1 MTKLVELEEHQECQI
16 PNCQHRTWTIESTTN
31 FNPTNSKKNRSE
43 SSTVRVYKFPQY
55 TKLLVRN
62 EIKLYTLASFFSDVG
77 GFLGLLLGES
87 LVSYVLLCTNWLKQC
102 CSKFKT
108 VSTWEV
114 AIKNFIIILKKKL
127 VLCIVILKLGLLS
140 CYWLVER

>member
-1 MTKLVELEEHQECQI
+1 MTKLIELEEHKMCLM
-16 PNCQHRTWTIESTTN
+16 PNCQQRTWAIESTTT
-31 FNPTNSKKNRSE
+31 FDPTLYSKKNQ
-43 SSTVRVYKFPQY
+43 STKSYSVRMYQFPHY

-87 LVSYVLLCTNWLKQC
+87 LVSYVLLCTNWLKLC

-108 VSTWEV
+108 VST
-114 AIKNFIIILKKKL
+114 
-127 VLCIVILKLGLLS
+127 
-140 CYWLVER
+140 